1 MAGFFFCRVG
11 SHYWQRRGLRLWTIA
26 FAAVPD
32 VLKKGRLVDTQ
43 KNWKGRGYNG
53 ASIAA
58 PIRIGNTDYIAVAVV
73 LQDVNQNRFYL
84 HEVALKEKLQGPAFK
99 TEALTTKRGALNGA
113 DQPGVIKKLLI
124 NIFSV
129 NPDEVSKAVDA
140 NGEPLATEALFEQ
153 LDAGAASGSN
163 PDLLMQSNEIAQ
175 EQLQR
180 EYDAEVKRYKGTTQW
195 LRAPNGKKSNLNE
208 RQWVLVRTPR
218 FKAWFG
224 DWESAATAGAIRD
237 LVPVDA
243 SNAQEMSGKKDIE
256 NYFRSNSAVTNIR
269 NGVTASFPIT
279 TAGKLYRHKGV
290 PIGRI
295 VGRLKEI
302 FEHSIPFLSEKEVL
316 KEGHKIH
323 PNIDSFD
330 HYVGKVSL
338 DEGGEYYVRFTVRKE
353 VAGKKGSVPRQEAH
367 NVAVSDVQI
376 YEKPAATNRSG
387 NTPGEGSQP
396 AFVDSKLRDFFAK
409 VNPEDVS
416 KVIDANGEPLV
427 VYHATNE
434 DFSEF
439 SREML
444 GGSTSKNTAVK
455 RAGNTGAFDGS
466 NPNLLMQAA
475 DLPSSDFVKS
485 LKEVD
490 PKSANFKKWFQD
502 SKIVDEEGNPLAVVS
517 GLSRKSRVA

>member
-180 EYDAEVKRYKGTTQW
+180 EINPVIYTAAEFNRRVG
-195 LRAPNGKKSNLNE
+195 AGEPFVSNLLANPILFIIGT
-208 RQWVLVRTPR
+208 QH
-218 FKAWFG
+218 
-224 DWESAATAGAIRD
+224 D
-237 LVPVDA
+237 L
-243 SNAQEMSGKKDIE
+243 
-256 NYFRSNSAVTNIR
+256 
-269 NGVTASFPIT
+269 
-279 TAGKLYRHKGV
+279 GKLA
-290 PIGRI
+290 
-295 VGRLKEI
+295 
-302 FEHSIPFLSEKEVL
+302 
-316 KEGHKIH
+316 GH
-323 PNIDSFD
+323 PP
-330 HYVGKVSL
+330 
-338 DEGGEYYVRFTVRKE
+338 
-353 VAGKKGSVPRQEAH
+353 AP
-367 NVAVSDVQI
+367 AV
-376 YEKPAATNRSG
+376 
-387 NTPGEGSQP
+387 
-396 AFVDSKLRDFFAK
+396 
-409 VNPEDVS
+409 
-416 KVIDANGEPLV
+416 
-427 VYHATNE
+427 
-434 DFSEF
+434 
-439 SREML
+439 
-444 GGSTSKNTAVK
+444 
-455 RAGNTGAFDGS
+455 
-466 NPNLLMQAA
+466 
-475 DLPSSDFVKS
+475 
-485 LKEVD
+485 
-490 PKSANFKKWFQD
+490 
-502 SKIVDEEGNPLAVVS
+502 
-517 GLSRKSRVA
+517 